1 MRLEMDKNKFPDNW
15 DENRTKRILAHYEAQ
30 TEDEAVLEDEAMF
43 EQSEQTLIEI
53 PVELVPAV
61 RALLA
66 NYYGGHQVPT

>member
-1 MRLEMDKNKFPDNW
+1 MDKNKFPDNW

-30 TEDEAVLEDEAMF
+30 SEDEAVLEDEAMF

-66 NYYGGHQVPT
+66 NYYSGHQVST

>member
-1 MRLEMDKNKFPDNW
+1 MDKNKFPENW
-15 DENRTKRILAHYEAQ
+15 DEDRTKRIIAHYEAQ
-30 TEDEAVLEDEAMF
+30 TEQEAVLEDEAMF
-43 EQSEQTLIEI
+43 EQPEQTLIEI

>member
-1 MRLEMDKNKFPDNW
+1 MRIEMDKNKFPENW
-15 DENRTKRILAHYEAQ
+15 DENRTKRIIAHYEAQ
-30 TEDEAVLEDEAMF
+30 TEEEAVLEDEAMF
-43 EQSEQTLIEI
+43 EQPEQTLIEI

>member
-1 MRLEMDKNKFPDNW
+1 MDKNKFPENW
-15 DENRTKRILAHYEAQ
+15 DENRTKRIIAHYEAQ
-30 TEDEAVLEDEAMF
+30 TEEEAVLEDEAMF
-43 EQSEQTLIEI
+43 EQPEQTLIEI

>member
-1 MRLEMDKNKFPDNW
+1 MDKNKFPDNW

-30 TEDEAVLEDEAMF
+30 TEEEAVLEDEAMF
-43 EQSEQTLIEI
+43 EQPEQTLIEI

-61 RALLA
+61 RVLLA

>member
-1 MRLEMDKNKFPDNW
+1 MDKNKFPDNW

-66 NYYGGHQVPT
+66 NYYGGHQVST

>member
-1 MRLEMDKNKFPDNW
+1 MRIEMDKNKFPDNW
-15 DENRTKRILAHYEAQ
+15 DENRTKRILAHYEVQ
-30 TEDEAVLEDEAMF
+30 TEEEAVLEDEAMF
-43 EQSEQTLIEI
+43 EQPEQTLIEI